1 MVCREVETGGSCT
14 AGFQWRQLPGAIPT
28 LVLVESTTPS
38 NWPVA
43 LKCVAAASIR
53 TYFRVPR
60 CALVAKLNRAHHL
73 PKLVGR
79 ILTHR
84 VYDFGALRLLSL
96 ASLSFFLSLF
106 GEQFRKYKV
115 PHVFKIVLDVSS
127 GKSSSSGRAINK
139 TSP

>member
-96 ASLSFFLSLF
+96 ASLFFFSLSL
-106 GEQFRKYKV
+106 GN
-115 PHVFKIVLDVSS
+115 SS
-127 GKSSSSGRAINK
+127 GSIRFLMFLRLFWTFLLGSHLHQAG
-139 TSP
+139 P